1 MVNLYTVT
9 IFLIIYLICSIN
21 PAIEICKKKTGEDI
35 RKLGSGNA
43 GCVNAM
49 RVLGRL
55 LGFLV
60 IVLDAAK
67 TIVAYCLASGV
78 AKLFGNSAGDIIFI
92 DIFILAS
99 IIGHC
104 FPIYYKLRGG
114 KGIVVGITVLA
125 ILDPRNA
132 LICVIA
138 GLVVLI
144 FTKTASKATLSGLV
158 LYVIISLVMGYEY
171 LTCML
176 ISAAI
181 IMYKHRQSIYRIL
194 TKQEEKFH

>member
-60 IVLDAAK
+60 IILDAAK
-67 TIVAYCLASGV
+67 TIVAYCLAAGV

-132 LICVIA
+132 LVCVIA

>member
-55 LGFLV
+55 LGFVV
-60 IVLDAAK
+60 IILDATK
-67 TIVAYCLASGV
+67 VIISYYLAALVS
-78 AKLFGNSAGDIIFI
+78 KLFGHSAGDITFI
-92 DIFILAS
+92 NIFILAS
-99 IIGHC
+99 VIGHC

-114 KGIVVGITVLA
+114 KGVVVGITVLA

-138 GLVVLI
+138 GLVILI
-144 FTKTASKATLSGLV
+144 ITRTASKAALSGLV

-171 LTCML
+171 LTCVL

>member
-55 LGFLV
+55 LGFMV
-60 IVLDAAK
+60 IILDAAK
-67 TIVAYCLASGV
+67 TIVAYYLASGV